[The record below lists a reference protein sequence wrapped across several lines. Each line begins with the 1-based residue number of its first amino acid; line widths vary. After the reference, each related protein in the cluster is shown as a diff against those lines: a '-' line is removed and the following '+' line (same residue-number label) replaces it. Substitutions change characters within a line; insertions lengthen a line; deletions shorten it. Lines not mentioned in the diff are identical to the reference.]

1 MTTGQVSEQHT
12 TPSFGARYP
21 RFALPAF
28 ICLLFLTVIFARK
41 GVYLPLV
48 ALIPLAVLLEQADLD
63 RTLRHPVVLPVFL
76 FLIYLLASTLFFAPD
91 GWGKVLELAAIW
103 AVTLVFVINLDRPK
117 DAFTDRATRWFVFG
131 FAASITFLVLETLF
145 AFPVFGTLLGW
156 DEDKIIGDVGASM
169 SPFAI
174 LAPLFL
180 LALYRKSGN
189 VFLCLAAYIVLFVL
203 LLFSPMSAAFLAL
216 LAATAGF
223 VLFWFFGRRLIV
235 PLQVLG
241 AVYIL
246 ISPLAVAELPTT
258 KELRASDIQLPDSWG
273 HRLNIW
279 HFAAG
284 ESLDSPVFGQGFRA
298 SRSYSDIRNV
308 QGDNRQLMPLHPHNF
323 ALQIWL
329 ELGVVG
335 ITLLLWIWWAVTR
348 VLLVLFQRAPP
359 DVSAAI
365 VATFLALIVVSS
377 LSFGFWQ
384 TWWQSVMATTV
395 VVATV
400 FAKALSVGR

>member
-1 MTTGQVSEQHT
+1 MATGQVSEQHT

-28 ICLLFLTVIFARK
+28 ICLLFLTVLFARK

-48 ALIPLAVLLEQADLD
+48 TLIPLAVLLEQADLD
-63 RTLRHPVVLPVFL
+63 RTLRHPVVLPVCL
-76 FLIYLLASTLFFAPD
+76 FLIYLLASTLFFASD
-91 GWGKVLELAAIW
+91 GWAKVLELKAIW
-103 AVTLVFVINLDRPK
+103 AVTLVFTINLDPLDETFAR
-117 DAFTDRATRWFVFG
+117 RATRLFVFG
-131 FAASITFLVLETLF
+131 FAASIAFLGLETLLG
-145 AFPVFGTLLGW
+145 FPVFGTVLGW
-156 DEDKIIGDVGASM
+156 DEDKIVGDVGASM
-169 SPFAI
+169 APFAI
-174 LAPLFL
+174 LAPIFL
-180 LALYRKSGN
+180 LALYRMFAN
-189 VFLCLAAYIVLFVL
+189 VLLCLTAYAVLFGL
-203 LLFSPMSAAFLAL
+203 LLVSPMSAAFLAL
-216 LAATAGF
+216 VVATLGF
-223 VLFWFFGRRLIV
+223 GLVWLFGPRLIV
-235 PLQVLG
+235 PLQILG
-241 AVYIL
+241 AAYIL
-246 ISPLAVAELPTT
+246 FSPLAVAELPTT
-258 KELRASDIQLPDSWG
+258 KQLRASDIQLPESWG

-298 SRSYSDIRNV
+298 SRGYSDVRNV

-329 ELGVVG
+329 ELGVLG
-335 ITLLLWIWWAVTR
+335 ILILLWIWWAVTR

-384 TWWQSVMATTV
+384 TWWQSVMATTA

-400 FAKALSVGR
+400 FANVFSARR